1 MFANI
6 NFVMVRGRVR
16 WNEANLVENEANKP
30 VRQKISEPK
39 TPFHQMIE
47 EDGKEY
53 GNFCSSFKALF

>member
-1 MFANI
+1 
-6 NFVMVRGRVR
+6 MVRGRVR

-53 GNFCSSFKALF
+53 GNFYSSFKALF